1 MESKAEI
8 CFEVSWEVCNK
19 VGGIFTVVQS
29 KILPMKE
36 HYGDNYF
43 LVGPYFPKKSWGI
56 FEEHI
61 PPEECKGAFDKL
73 KQEGIEV
80 HCGTWITK
88 GNPNTLLVDFTNFS
102 AQKNEVKR
110 KLWDWYQIDSLNTDW
125 FDFDEP
131 VMWAYAVGRLIEELS
146 KVFSGKKIVAHF
158 HEWLAGAGLLYLRH
172 ENARVGTV
180 FTTHATTLGRSL
192 AMQERDIY
200 EQLEGIDSDGEAK
213 RLGISVWAKHSLEK
227 QSAQNAHVF
236 TTVSEITGM
245 EAGHFLGRK
254 PDVLLFNGLDMA
266 KFPSFEEASLK
277 HKLFKNK
284 IKQFLMY
291 YFFPYYSF
299 DIDNTLIYF
308 LAGRYEF
315 HDKGVDVFIKALGRL
330 NDQLKAEKCE
340 KTIVA
345 FFWVPGNVK
354 SIRPELLESRTFF
367 NDVRNSIDDV
377 HEDIHSRL
385 LYTII
390 AGKEIS
396 KESMMGE
403 DFLLELKPKLKRLM
417 RKGLPPISTHFLF
430 DEDTDLI
437 MKTLREVGL
446 DNSPDDVVKIVFYPI
461 YLSGADGLLDT
472 SYYESMQGSH
482 LGVFPSYYEPWGYT
496 PLEAAAL
503 GVSSLTT
510 DLSGFG
516 QYICKECAQGK
527 YPGIFVLQRF
537 KKSTEEIIKS
547 LTDMM
552 SQFAHFTTK
561 ERIENKI
568 MAQKIAATADWK
580 LFIERYIEA
589 HNKAVGK

>member
-1 MESKAEI
+1 MESKAEV

-43 LVGPYFPKKSWGI
+43 LVGPYFPKKAWGI
-56 FEEHI
+56 FEERV
-61 PPEECKGAFDKL
+61 PPEQCKSAFEQL
-73 KQEGIEV
+73 KKEGIEV

-102 AQKNEVKR
+102 AQKDDIKR
-110 KLWDWYQIDSLNTDW
+110 KLWDWYQIDSLNTEW
-125 FDFDEP
+125 YDFDEP
-131 VMWAYAVGRLIEELS
+131 VVWAYAVGRLIEELS
-146 KVFSGKKIVAHF
+146 KVFGKKVVAQF

-172 ENARVGTV
+172 QKAKVGTV

-200 EQLEGIDSDGEAK
+200 EQLESIDSDAEAK
-213 RLGISVWAKHSLEK
+213 RLGSSVWAKHMLEK
-227 QSAQNAHVF
+227 QSAQNASVF

-245 EAGHFLGRK
+245 EAEHFLGRK
-254 PDVLLFNGLDMA
+254 PDVLLFNGLDMS

-277 HKLFKNK
+277 HKFFKNRM
-284 IKQFLMY
+284 KQFLMY
-291 YFFPYYSF
+291 YFFPYYTF
-299 DIDNTLIYF
+299 DIENTLIYF

-345 FFWVPGNVK
+345 FFWIPGNVK

-367 NDVRNSIDDV
+367 NDIKKSVEEV
-377 HEDIHSRL
+377 HEDVQNKVSEL
-385 LYTII
+385 LIM
-390 AGKEIS
+390 GKEIS
-396 KESMMGE
+396 SKTLLGD
-403 DFLLELKPKLKRLM
+403 DFLQEIKPKLKRLT
-417 RKGLPPISTHFLF
+417 RKGLPPLSTHFLY

-482 LGVFPSYYEPWGYT
+482 LCVFPSYYEPWGYT

-516 QYICKECAQGK
+516 QYICKECVPGK
-527 YPGIFVLQRF
+527 YAGIFVLQRF
-537 KKSTEEIIKS
+537 KKSTEEIIKA

-552 SQFAHFTTK
+552 SQFAHFNTK

-589 HNKAVGK
+589 HNKAVEK

>member
-1 MESKAEI
+1 MDAKAEV

-29 KILPMKE
+29 KVLPMKE

-56 FEEHI
+56 FEEHVA
-61 PPEECKGAFDKL
+61 PEHCKGAFDAL
-73 KQEGIEV
+73 KNEGIEV
-80 HCGTWITK
+80 HCGAWITK
-88 GNPNTLLVDFTNFS
+88 GNPNALLVDFTNFS
-102 AQKNEVKR
+102 AQKNDIKR
-110 KLWDWYQIDSLNTDW
+110 KLWDWYKIDTLNTEW

-131 VMWAYAVGRLIEELS
+131 VVWAYAVGRLIEELS

-172 ENARVGTV
+172 QNASVGTV

-200 EQLEGIDSDGEAK
+200 EELEKIDSDGEAR
-213 RLGISVWAKHSLEK
+213 RLGPSVWAKHLLEK
-227 QSAQNAHVF
+227 QSAQNASVF

-245 EAGHFLGRK
+245 EAEHFLGRK
-254 PDVLLFNGLDMA
+254 PDVLLFNGLDMS
-266 KFPSFEEASLK
+266 KFPSFEEASVKHRQLK
-277 HKLFKNK
+277 AR
-284 IKQFLMY
+284 ISQFLMY

-299 DIDNTLIYF
+299 DLDNTLSFF

-315 HDKGVDVFIKALGRL
+315 HDKGVDVFIRALGKL
-330 NDQLKAEKCE
+330 NEQLKNEKCE

-345 FFWVPGNVK
+345 FFWIPGNVK
-354 SIRPELLESRTFF
+354 AIRPELLESKAYFE
-367 NDVRNSIDDV
+367 DVKDSIDDV
-377 HEDIHSRL
+377 HEDVHNRL
-385 LYTII
+385 LHMLIS
-390 AGKEIS
+390 GKDIS
-396 KESMMGE
+396 KESLLSE
-403 DFLLELKPKLKRLM
+403 DFIQELKPKLKRLM
-417 RKGLPPISTHFLF
+417 RKGAPPLSTHLLF
-430 DEDTDLI
+430 DEDKDAILNA
-437 MKTLREVGL
+437 LRAVGL
-446 DNSPDDVVKIVFYPI
+446 DNSPDDVVKVVFYPI

-472 SYYESMQGSH
+472 SYYESMQGAH

-516 QYICKECAQGK
+516 QYICKECTQGK
-527 YPGIFVLQRF
+527 YPGIFVLPRL
-537 KKSTEEIIKS
+537 KKSEEEIVNA

-552 SQFAHFTTK
+552 SQFSHFTAK
-561 ERIENKI
+561 ERVENKI

-589 HNKAVGK
+589 HNKAVR